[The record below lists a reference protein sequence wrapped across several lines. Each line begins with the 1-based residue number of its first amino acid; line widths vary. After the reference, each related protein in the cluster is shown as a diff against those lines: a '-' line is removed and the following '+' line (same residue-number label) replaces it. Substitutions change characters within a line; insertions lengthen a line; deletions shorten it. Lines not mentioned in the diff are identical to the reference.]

1 MHHFIHYSVISLTIF
16 SLVQSIASSY
26 IASMAKFIQ
35 THHGGKALLC
45 EGYKCEKNEDVWKI
59 YCRRKSQGCEW
70 TDELGSLGHL
80 DVECGFVQLECGF
93 SSVRCCAKFLK
104 KDSAKHRDENVHYH
118 MILTATTQ
126 IEYQKTRQMFEQ
138 KTQQEIQDY
147 ILQKNS
153 EIGGIQTGV
162 ERSERTNCE
171 KGVGD
176 GTNAPADHRSRT
188 KARKACEG
196 SGGVN

>member
-1 MHHFIHYSVISLTIF
+1 MSIVATVKRMKMFGRSTVGENLRDVNGQVSWVALIVIWTWNAALSNWNVSF
-16 SLVQSIASSY
+16 PRWDAVQ
-26 IASMAKFIQ
+26 
-35 THHGGKALLC
+35 T
-45 EGYKCEKNEDVWKI
+45 
-59 YCRRKSQGCEW
+59 
-70 TDELGSLGHL
+70 
-80 DVECGFVQLECGF
+80 
-93 SSVRCCAKFLK
+93 
-104 KDSAKHRDENVHYH
+104 KHRDENVHYH

-138 KTQQEIQDY
+138 KTQQKIQDY